1 MYRAHRQWLDK
12 TRSRRFG
19 DVFQRRRQREIL
31 RKGRNCFN
39 CLGDLAVCGGARRCT
54 AAPASRASGDL
65 LKALK
70 TVDADPQ
77 ALALDLLG
85 EQAIDGELEATE
97 GFEQAMME
105 VCHALGAPI
114 LDYDVRQS
122 PADEVGDINH
132 L

>member
-1 MYRAHRQWLDK
+1 MIN
-12 TRSRRFG
+12 
-19 DVFQRRRQREIL
+19 VMQRTFTEKQRDIL

-39 CLGDLAVCGGARRCT
+39 CLGDLSICGGARRGT

-85 EQAIDGELEATE
+85 EQAIDEELEATE

>member
-1 MYRAHRQWLDK
+1 MR
-12 TRSRRFG
+12 
-19 DVFQRRRQREIL
+19 
-31 RKGRNCFN
+31 
-39 CLGDLAVCGGARRCT
+39 GARRCT

-85 EQAIDGELEATE
+85 EPAIDEELEDTE
-97 GFEQAMME
+97 FEQAMME
-105 VCHALGAPI
+105 VCHTLGAPI
-114 LDYDVRQS
+114 LDYDERQS
-122 PADEVGDINH
+122 PADEAGDINH